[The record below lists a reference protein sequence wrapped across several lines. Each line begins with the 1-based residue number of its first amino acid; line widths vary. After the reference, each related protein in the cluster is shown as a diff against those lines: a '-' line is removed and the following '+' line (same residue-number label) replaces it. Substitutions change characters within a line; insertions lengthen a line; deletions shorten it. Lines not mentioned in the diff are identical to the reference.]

1 MTDTFTENERQSLRS
16 KARDILA
23 LNDRGRYT
31 VPTHG
36 LYPFHCAPAGSAGF
50 RCCWP
55 VQSLRTPALQRFPAV
70 INPFLT
76 KEISP

>member
-1 MTDTFTENERQSLRS
+1 MTDTFTEDERQPLRS

-36 LYPFHCAPAGSAGF
+36 LYPFHCTPAGSAGF
-50 RCCWP
+50 RCWP